1 MSAEHISLLLQAVTK
16 KQAKER
22 ADMRKAQN
30 QPLIEPFVKNS
41 KKRKAV
47 VNIGA
52 EAENK
57 KSGKPKR
64 PPLKR
69 AFLPVSLDD

>member
-1 MSAEHISLLLQAVTK
+1 MSAEYISLLLQAVTK

-47 VNIGA
+47 VINGA

-57 KSGKPKR
+57 KPGKPKR
-64 PPLKR
+64 ASLKR